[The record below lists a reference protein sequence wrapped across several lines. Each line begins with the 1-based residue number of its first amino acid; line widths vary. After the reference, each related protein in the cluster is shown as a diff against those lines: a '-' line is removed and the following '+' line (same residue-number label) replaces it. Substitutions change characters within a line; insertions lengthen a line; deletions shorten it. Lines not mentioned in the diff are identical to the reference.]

1 MDQLLRGTYGQKV
14 GCQGLAAD
22 PSSAGI
28 AKAVDEWTLEF
39 RRFQTH
45 KEELAHEFYSEGF
58 ARVIPL
64 ARQYHE
70 RRVAFFVIN
79 GWTDAIQICIH
90 NVLEEGG
97 HRLLAARFR
106 SNHLNGPDEI
116 DCVIVPCNKCLRGGY

>member
-1 MDQLLRGTYGQKV
+1 MKRIRIHVDDNQEKV
-14 GCQGLAAD
+14 GPNLTWYLWPKGRLSNLAAD

-28 AKAVDEWTLEF
+28 AKAVDERTLEF

-97 HRLLAARFR
+97 H
-106 SNHLNGPDEI
+106 
-116 DCVIVPCNKCLRGGY
+116 

>member
-1 MDQLLRGTYGQKV
+1 MTIRRKLDQLLRGTYGQKV

-28 AKAVDEWTLEF
+28 AKAVDERTLEF

-90 NVLEEGG
+90 NGFGG
-97 HRLLAARFR
+97 RRALTISCTVQIESFKRARRNRLCDR
-106 SNHLNGPDEI
+106 SL
-116 DCVIVPCNKCLRGGY
+116 